1 MRKFSDWPIWLR
13 LTGAIWGCL
22 VLAWGGL
29 IAWETRASR
38 DIAVEQAKDLAHS
51 MNEMTLAGLT
61 GMMIT
66 GTVGQRDVFLDQIR
80 ELSAVRDLR
89 VIRGDAVSKQF
100 GPGNAGDKA
109 RAGDELEREAL
120 QDGKPRIEIESAPGR
135 GEQLRVVY
143 PALASS
149 NYLGK
154 NCMTCHQVADK
165 TPLGAVSMRISLE
178 KPYAAVDSFRAQSI
192 LFALLASLPLL
203 GVVYLFIRRFVTD
216 PLQEMAKGLAEL
228 AQGEGDLTRR
238 LPVKSNDEI
247 GVTASLFNRMLGTVA
262 SLVRQVSESAD
273 AVAQASRRLSGGAG
287 QLAAS
292 SHRQNSQSMA
302 AAEAVEQLASH
313 IGEIAGKA
321 EHVSNGAEESL
332 QRSEQ
337 GRRSLQQLQQE
348 VGQVESAVQLMA
360 QAESDLVNSTA
371 VITSMTKEVREIAE
385 QTNLLALNAA
395 IEAAR
400 AGEMGRGFAVVADEV
415 RKLAEKSA
423 RSASQIDAVTG
434 SLNDKTD
441 AVRQAVSAGLESLHA
456 SRQSTDSV
464 AGVLAAANQSV
475 AEVRDGLQQ
484 IVQVTEQQ
492 RLTSQAV
499 NENIDA
505 IADMARTNDAGI
517 QQTVGAAEALE
528 TLARRLTDS
537 VSRFKV

>member
-1 MRKFSDWPIWLR
+1 
-13 LTGAIWGCL
+13 
-22 VLAWGGL
+22 
-29 IAWETRASR
+29 
-38 DIAVEQAKDLAHS
+38 

-89 VIRGDAVSKQF
+89 VIRGEPVNKQF
-100 GPGNAGDKA
+100 GPGNAGDKGRPTDA
-109 RAGDELEREAL
+109 LERAAL
-120 QDGKPRIEIESAPGR
+120 QDGKPHVQIESTPEL
-135 GEQLRVVY
+135 GEHLRVVY

-154 NCMTCHQVADK
+154 NCMACHQVADK

-178 KPYAAVDSFRAQSI
+178 KPYAAVDSFRTQSI

-228 AQGEGDLTRR
+228 AKGEGDLTRR
-238 LPVKSNDEI
+238 LPTRSNDEI
-247 GVTASLFNRMLGTVA
+247 GVTARLFNQMLGTVA

-273 AVAQASRRLSGGAG
+273 AVALASRRLSGGAN

-292 SHRQNSQSMA
+292 SHRQNSQSLA
-302 AAEAVEQLASH
+302 AAEAVEQLACH

-332 QRSEQ
+332 QRSELGQ
-337 GRRSLQQLQQE
+337 RSLQQLQQE

-423 RSASQIDAVTG
+423 KSASEIDSVTG
-434 SLNDKTD
+434 ALNSKTD
-441 AVRQAVSAGLESLHA
+441 AVRQAVNASLQSLEA
-456 SRQSTDSV
+456 SRHSTNSV
-464 AGVLAAANQSV
+464 ANVLSAANQSV
-475 AEVRDGLQQ
+475 AEVRNGLQQ
-484 IVQVTEQQ
+484 IVEVTEQQ

-505 IADMARTNDAGI
+505 IADMARTNDADI
-517 QQTVGAAEALE
+517 QQTVGAAAELE
-528 TLARRLTDS
+528 TLAQRLTDS
-537 VSRFKV
+537 VSRFRV